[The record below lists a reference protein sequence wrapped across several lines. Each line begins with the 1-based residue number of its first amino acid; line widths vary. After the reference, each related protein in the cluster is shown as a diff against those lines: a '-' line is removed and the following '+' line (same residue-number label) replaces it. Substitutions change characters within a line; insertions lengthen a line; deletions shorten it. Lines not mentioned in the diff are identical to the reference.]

1 MKLPEYKALQDKED
15 FFETYFHNDP
25 YGAIEATQNDGY
37 NIEDKYVII
46 DYYNDVI
53 SYSEDE
59 YNDLLIDN
67 IDEIIDSLLDNLSHV
82 YLSLFCIVLIFT
94 NSFFFYL
101 VAVIM
106 PPVALAHTSIIL
118 SWSGHCL
125 CYCTLCKN

>member
-1 MKLPEYKALQDKED
+1 MFRIKPI
-15 FFETYFHNDP
+15 P
-25 YGAIEATQNDGY
+25 YGVFVQYITFQLTF
-37 NIEDKYVII
+37 V
-46 DYYNDVI
+46 
-53 SYSEDE
+53 
-59 YNDLLIDN
+59 LC
-67 IDEIIDSLLDNLSHV
+67 LSHV